1 MMESMSKGSG
11 PIMIPLLVMI
21 MIVGMNVS
29 SSIYRNSRNSI
40 SEAGSQISEQEK
52 TSFNQQW
59 NTYEGAQGGNNIKA
73 LIQKL
78 IANCNTNAHEE
89 QRLVDVVCSRATEDD
104 EKTEIIITSENVEES
119 VRELNTLRS
128 KIMARHTYYVQI
140 EYDSKTSLV
149 NKIIIRYE
157 NDDNIDN

>member
-1 MMESMSKGSG
+1 MESMSKGSG

-40 SEAGSQISEQEK
+40 SEAGSQIAQQEII
-52 TSFNQQW
+52 SFNQQW

-73 LIQKL
+73 VLQKL
-78 IANCNTNAHEE
+78 IANCNTNAQEE
-89 QRLVDVVCSRATEDD
+89 QRLVDVVCSRATEED

-119 VRELNTLRS
+119 VRELQTLRN
-128 KIMARHTYYVQI
+128 KIIARHTYYVQI